1 MAENHRKPTKEELAE
16 RAKKALEE
24 ASKLDPNED
33 PNNPTPPK
41 KPSASP
47 SPSAPPP
54 QSASASPSP
63 SQPPASSHS
72 ASASP
77 SQPPAA
83 SASPSPSASDEDDE
97 LTKTKK
103 KLSASSKEA
112 LILHSRTKKYDEAV
126 EEAEKVEPPTDDEMK
141 AKYGEDEWEQMSA
154 GQRLLAQES
163 WVANKRFEIMSKVS
177 KEGRI
182 VEEWNN
188 KVSEFLKDPKNLT
201 KYPVLEGK
209 QEEFAEF
216 AAKPTRR
223 GLDMED
229 LILAFTGDLANNPPK
244 KHKGQMFEKGSP
256 GIKDKPKPKDDK
268 ISAADAKILRETNY
282 PKWKE
287 LLKAGKIRQET

>member
-1 MAENHRKPTKEELAE
+1 MAENHRKPTKKELEEKA
-16 RAKKALEE
+16 AKALEE
-24 ASKLDPNED
+24 ASHLDPNED
-33 PNNPTPPK
+33 PDNPTPP

-54 QSASASPSP
+54 PSASPSPSEAPASSHSASPSP
-63 SQPPASSHS
+63 SQPPAASS
-72 ASASP
+72 
-77 SQPPAA
+77 
-83 SASPSPSASDEDDE
+83 SPSPSAPDEDE

-103 KLSASSKEA
+103 KLSASSREA

-126 EEAEKVEPPTDDEMK
+126 AEAEAVEPPTDEEME
-141 AKYGEDEWEQMSA
+141 AKYGKDEWEEMSA
-154 GQRLLAQES
+154 GQKLLAQES
-163 WVANKRFEIMSKVS
+163 YVANKRFEIMSKVS

-182 VEEWNN
+182 VEEWNS
-188 KVSEFLKDPKNLT
+188 KIQDFLKDPKNLN
-201 KYPVLEGK
+201 KYPVLDGK

-229 LILAFTGDLANNPPK
+229 LILAFKGDLADNPPK

>member
-1 MAENHRKPTKEELAE
+1 MAENHHKPTKEELAE
-16 RAKKALEE
+16 KARKALEE
-24 ASKLDPNED
+24 AEKLDPNED
-33 PNNPTPPK
+33 PDNPTPPK

-54 QSASASPSP
+54 PSASASPSP
-63 SQPPASSHS
+63 SKAVPSGSV
-72 ASASP
+72 SASP

-83 SASPSPSASDEDDE
+83 SASPSPSSPDDE

-103 KLSASSKEA
+103 KLSASSTEA
-112 LILHSRTKKYDEAV
+112 LILHSRTKKYDDAV
-126 EEAEKVEPPTDDEMK
+126 AEAEAIEPPTDDEMK
-141 AKYGEDEWEQMSA
+141 AKYGDDEWEEMSA
-154 GQRLLAQES
+154 GNKLLAKES
-163 WVANKRFEIMSKVS
+163 YVANKRFEIMSKVS
-177 KEGRI
+177 KEGRLI
-182 VEEWNN
+182 DEWNG
-188 KVSEFLKDPKNLT
+188 KVDTFLKDPKNLT

-209 QEEFAEF
+209 QEEFKEF

-244 KHKGQMFEKGSP
+244 KNKGQMFEKGSP

-268 ISAADAKILRETNY
+268 ISASDAKILRETNY